1 LQIASQVKIVT
12 IQTDI
17 HPWQP
22 DYSDMGS
29 NGGVAEKVSQKGGA
43 DHLLSAPNSYPL

>member
-22 DYSDMGS
+22 DYTTMGS
-29 NGGVAEKVSQKGGA
+29 NGGVAETVSQKGSV
-43 DHLLSAPNSYPL
+43 DHLLSAPNSSPL